1 MEPIEQ
7 NRTPAEEA
15 AAVIQDTNH
24 ILVATQTAYA
34 AIQAVLTLARD
45 EARRIHDERIPGQID
60 RLRQICTEVT
70 TRLAIAPVTVVHDP
84 QLLEDEMGAG
94 CLGVYN
100 PDTHTILVGIRTSG
114 HGISVVTTLRMLSYH
129 ILHQMNLPATEVA
142 AVRMSLVPYFNVW
155 PMKRGR
161 TDIFGKELL
170 SASN

>member
-15 AAVIQDTNH
+15 SAVIQDVNRGH
-24 ILVATQTAYA
+24 AATQAAYA

-45 EARRIHDERIPGQID
+45 EARRIHDEKIPGQID

-70 TRLAIAPVTVVHDP
+70 TRLSIEPVTVVHDP
-84 QLLEDEMGAG
+84 QLLGDEMGAG

-100 PDTHTILVGIRTSG
+100 LSTHTILVGIRTSG
-114 HGISVVTTLRMLSYH
+114 HGISVVTTLRMLAYH
-129 ILHQMNLPATEVA
+129 ILHQLNLPATEAA
-142 AVRMSLVPYFNVW
+142 AVHMSLIPYFNVW
-155 PMKRGR
+155 PMKRER
-161 TDIFGKELL
+161 TDIYGKELL